1 MRLVSGS
8 GGISRR
14 TLLKAGSAAAG
25 LGALGSLGG
34 LARPALAASEAAT
47 ITFAYFGDPKQATS
61 MRESLLP
68 LVKKADK
75 NADLKVVGYNG
86 TDWNDF
92 FAKIL
97 TQIAAGAP
105 PDIVGVATEGV
116 QLMAGKDL
124 AIPLDDY
131 VKRDIAELKEMFAD
145 VDPILIE
152 GLMYDGHL
160 FEMPVNFNAG
170 NMFYSTKLF
179 KQAGLERPPENW
191 TMDDFQSYAKKIAA
205 IPDVNA
211 FDWIVRLWGS
221 WTCFMYANG
230 GNLLEEQ
237 RFDGGQWLWD
247 AAYPGNPAVKSRKG
261 GWKWGAPT
269 ANSAPTVEALQ
280 LMIDLR
286 KQGLAPSPDVG
297 GGGTLQ
303 GLFASNRIGMT
314 IGGGFWAGGL
324 HNAGMPPDSFDV
336 QYFPKWKVQKHL
348 FGVVGNAIL
357 KSSKNQDLAWEVVKQ
372 LSAAD
377 AFDLQFPGNATTPV
391 RRSLM
396 TPERYKT
403 TGPEHWSVFY
413 DTLTKFENTTPIP
426 APPYYNAL
434 ANALNRR
441 TTEAIASSDAKSA
454 LDGLQRD
461 LEAAAKA

>member
-1 MRLVSGS
+1 MRLVSAS

-25 LGALGSLGG
+25 LSALGG
-34 LARPALAASEAAT
+34 LARPALAASGAAT
-47 ITFAYFGDPKQATS
+47 ITFAYFGDPTQATS
-61 MRESLLP
+61 MRQSLLP
-68 LVKKADK
+68 LVKKVDQ

-105 PDIVGVATEGV
+105 PDTVGVATEGV
-116 QLMAGKDL
+116 QLMAAKNL
-124 AIPLDDY
+124 AIPMDDY
-131 VKRDIAELKEMFAD
+131 VKRDMAELKEMFAD

-160 FEMPVNFNAG
+160 FELPVNFNAG

-179 KQAGLERPPENW
+179 QQAGLERPADNW
-191 TMDDFQSYAKKIAA
+191 SMDDFHSYAKKIAA
-205 IPDVNA
+205 VPNVNA
-211 FDWIVRLWGS
+211 FDWVVRLWGS
-221 WTCFMYANG
+221 WTSFMYANG

-237 RFDGGQWLWD
+237 RFDGGSWLWD
-247 AAYPGNPAVKSRKG
+247 AAYAGNPAVKVRKG

-269 ANSAPTVEALQ
+269 ANSAATVEALQ
-280 LMIDLR
+280 YMIDLR
-286 KQGLAPSPDVG
+286 KEGLAPSPDVG

-303 GLFASNRIGMT
+303 GLFASNRIGMS

-336 QYFPKWKVQKHL
+336 QYFPKWKEQKHL

-357 KSSKNQDLAWEVVKQ
+357 KSSRNQDLAWEVVKQ

-377 AFDLQFPGNATTPV
+377 AFDLQFPGNDTTPV

-396 TPERYKT
+396 TAERYKT
-403 TGPEHWSVFY
+403 TGPVHWNVFY

-441 TTEAIASSDAKSA
+441 TTQAIASGDAKSA
-454 LDGLQRD
+454 LDGLQSD

>member
-1 MRLVSGS
+1 MRLVSSS

-14 TLLKAGSAAAG
+14 TLLKAGSAAVG
-25 LGALGSLGG
+25 MGALGG
-34 LARPALAASEAAT
+34 LARPALAASDAAT
-47 ITFAYFGDPKQATS
+47 ITFAYFGDPTQATS
-61 MRESLLP
+61 MRTSLLP
-68 LVKKADK
+68 LVKKVDA

-116 QLMAGKDL
+116 QLMAAKDL
-124 AIPLDDY
+124 AIPMDDY
-131 VKRDIAELKEMFAD
+131 VKRDMAELKEMFAD

-160 FEMPVNFNAG
+160 FELPVNFNAG

-179 KQAGLERPPENW
+179 QQAGLERPGENW
-191 TMDDFQSYAKKIAA
+191 TMDDFHGYAKKIAA
-205 IPDVNA
+205 LPDVNA
-211 FDWIVRLWGS
+211 FDWVVRLWGS
-221 WTCFMYANG
+221 WTSFMYANG

-237 RFDGGQWLWD
+237 RFDGGSWLWD
-247 AAYPGNPAVKSRKG
+247 AAYANNPTVKSRKG

-269 ANSAPTVEALQ
+269 ANSPATVEALQ
-280 LMIDLR
+280 YMIDLR
-286 KQGLAPSPDVG
+286 KDGLSPSPDVG

-303 GLFASNRIGMT
+303 GLFAASRIGMT

-324 HNAGMPPDSFDV
+324 HNAAMTPDSFDV
-336 QYFPKWKVQKHL
+336 QYFPKWKEQKHL

-372 LSAAD
+372 LSAPD
-377 AFDLQFPGNATTPV
+377 AFDLQFPGNDTTPV

-396 TPERYKT
+396 TAERYKS
-403 TGPEHWSVFY
+403 TGPEHWNVFY

-441 TTEAIASSDAKSA
+441 TTQAIASGDAKGA
-454 LDGLQRD
+454 LDGLQMD
-461 LEAAAKA
+461 LEAAAKV

>member
-1 MRLVSGS
+1 MRLVSS
-8 GGISRR
+8 SEGISRR

-25 LGALGSLGG
+25 LGALGALGG
-34 LARPALAASEAAT
+34 LARPALASSVAAT

-61 MRESLLP
+61 MRDSLLP

-131 VKRDIAELKEMFAD
+131 VKRDMSELQEMFND

-160 FEMPVNFNAG
+160 FELPVNFNAG

-179 KQAGLERPPENW
+179 KQAGLERPSDNW
-191 TMDDFQSYAKKIAA
+191 TMDDFHSYAKKIAA
-205 IPDVNA
+205 IQDVNA
-211 FDWIVRLWGS
+211 FDWVVRLWGS
-221 WTCFMYANG
+221 WTSFMYANG
-230 GNLLEEQ
+230 GNLLQEE
-237 RFDGGQWLWD
+237 RFDGGSWLWD
-247 AAYPGNPAVKSRKG
+247 AAYSGNSAAKSRKG
-261 GWKWGAPT
+261 GWKWGVPT

-280 LMIDLR
+280 YMIDLR
-286 KQGLAPSPDVG
+286 KEGLAPSPDVG

-303 GLFASNRIGMT
+303 GLFASSRVGMT

-324 HNAGMPPDSFDV
+324 HNAGMTPDSFDV
-336 QYFPKWKVQKHL
+336 QYFPKWKEQKHL

-372 LSAAD
+372 LSAPD

-441 TTEAIASSDAKSA
+441 TTEAIASGHAKSA
-454 LDGLQRD
+454 LDGLQKD

>member
-1 MRLVSGS
+1 MRLLSGS

-14 TLLKAGSAAAG
+14 TLLKAGTAAAG
-25 LGALGSLGG
+25 AGALGALGG
-34 LARPALAASEAAT
+34 LATPALAASTSAT

-68 LVKKADK
+68 LVKKADQ
-75 NADLKVVGYNG
+75 NAELKVVGYNG

-97 TQIAAGAP
+97 TQIAAGTP

-131 VKRDIAELKEMFAD
+131 VKRDMAELKEMFDD

-160 FEMPVNFNAG
+160 FELPVNFNAG

-179 KQAGLERPPENW
+179 QQAGLERPGDNW
-191 TMDDFQSYAKKIAA
+191 TIDDFHSYAKKIAA

-211 FDWIVRLWGS
+211 FDWVVRLWGS
-221 WTCFMYANG
+221 WTSFMYANG

-237 RFDGGQWLWD
+237 RFDNGDWLWS

-280 LMIDLR
+280 YMIDLR
-286 KQGLAPSPDVG
+286 KEGLAPSPDVG

-314 IGGGFWAGGL
+314 IAGGFWSGGL
-324 HNAGMPPDSFDV
+324 HNAGMTPDSFDV

-441 TTEAIASSDAKSA
+441 TTEAIASGDAKAA
-454 LDGLQRD
+454 LDGLQKD
-461 LEAAAKA
+461 LEAAAKI